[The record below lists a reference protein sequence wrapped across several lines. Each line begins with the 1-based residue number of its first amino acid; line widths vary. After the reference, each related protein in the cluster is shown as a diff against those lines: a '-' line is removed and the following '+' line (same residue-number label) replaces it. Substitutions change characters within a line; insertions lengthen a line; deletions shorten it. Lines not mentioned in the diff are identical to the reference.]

1 MSMTPNEEILSVIR
15 YAPGPIGV
23 AAIYEQC
30 KGIENISDVSSRLS
44 QLFAQGKVARQEI
57 TTANNRKGFA
67 YTLPERVPAPAETPA
82 APAATPDVA
91 PATRDVAPPAPE
103 RKPATRKLD
112 RKAATR
118 KPAAPALP
126 IPSLG
131 ESMAGAAGKTVRRQP
146 ERQADDAEVAR
157 GLDLV
162 ARQQEAERLADSI
175 LARLKR
181 ELAPIPS
188 ALEAAADTAG
198 LHIHVH
204 IARVEVHL

>member
-67 YTLPERVPAPAETPA
+67 YTLPERAPAPAETTATPDA
-82 APAATPDVA
+82 TPNVAVATPDVA
-91 PATRDVAPPAPE
+91 PPAPQRNLE
-103 RKPATRKLD
+103 RKPATRK
-112 RKAATR
+112 
-118 KPAAPALP
+118 PADAALP
-126 IPSLG
+126 ITSLG
-131 ESMAGAAGKTVRRQP
+131 ESLDGAAGKTARRTP
-146 ERQADDAEVAR
+146 APKADDAEVAR

-162 ARQQEAERLADSI
+162 ERQQQAERLADSI
-175 LARLKR
+175 LARLRR

-188 ALEAAADTAG
+188 TLEGAAGTAG